1 MLDQRR
7 RRWPTLYKCYTN
19 VFVFAG
25 KSLPRKQET
34 LINIGL
40 KLPNRL
46 RRRASIIST
55 LVQLLVFVG
64 YTRTR
69 QTVMEKSVSMDIIHV
84 DIILLSQEWI
94 EKILS
99 HIFFFYLK

>member
-1 MLDQRR
+1 MLNRQKTGRR
-7 RRWPTLYKCYTN
+7 CTSVIQMFLCLQGSPY
-19 VFVFAG
+19 
-25 KSLPRKQET
+25 PD
-34 LINIGL
+34 NIGL

-55 LVQLLVFVG
+55 LVQLLVFVR

-94 EKILS
+94 EKHYRISSFLFKVGGS
-99 HIFFFYLK
+99 S